1 MSGRHEKNDSR
12 EGSMLVAVPMRDMPY
27 VCQRLISRGSRDGKA
42 IVRLSSY
49 CHRARGTLLPYFHR
63 GLDVVDLLAISEHHK
78 FCN

>member
-42 IVRLSSY
+42 IVRPFVVLS
-49 CHRARGTLLPYFHR
+49 RGQRHIASVFSSRTGR
-63 GLDVVDLLAISEHHK
+63 G
-78 FCN
+78 